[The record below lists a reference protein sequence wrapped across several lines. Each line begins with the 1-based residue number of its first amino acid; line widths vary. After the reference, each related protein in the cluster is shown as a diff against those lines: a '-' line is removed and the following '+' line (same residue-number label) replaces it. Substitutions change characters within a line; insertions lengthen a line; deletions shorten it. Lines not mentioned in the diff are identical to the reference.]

1 MSEGGQAE
9 FREVTVRLPA
19 DVAEA
24 LEELAV
30 GLGST
35 VEDVTA
41 KLLDVVASY
50 KGVVLEL
57 ASRLRVRREHR
68 VDSVFEELVYYGV
81 EAWRGVLEPLLGEL
95 RALGRFELEALELDP
110 QTPSLEVELVALE
123 GSDLLADVVRLNW
136 SPKGV
141 VMEVLYY
148 LDEGAEPPR
157 GLRVKGGE
165 WAYLPDEHAVL
176 VAFQARRLS
185 DLPPVHAVDRMV
197 EPYL

>member
-30 GLGST
+30 GLGGT

-41 KLLDVVASY
+41 KLLDVVSSY

-57 ASRLRVRREHR
+57 ASRLRVRKEHR
-68 VDSVFEELVYYGV
+68 IDSVFEELVYYGV
-81 EAWRGVLEPLLGEL
+81 EAWRGVLEPLLREL
-95 RALGRFELEALELDP
+95 RAMGRFELETLELDP

-136 SPKGV
+136 SPEGV
-141 VMEVLYY
+141 IMEVLYY
-148 LDEGAEPPR
+148 LEEGADPPR
-157 GLRVKGGE
+157 GLKVKGGD

-176 VAFQARRLS
+176 VTFQGRRLS
-185 DLPPVHAVDRMV
+185 DLPPIHAVDRMV